1 MTYLLHPAIWL
12 SARFNFRWKLFG
24 TFLLFA
30 IPLTAATALL
40 VLEARHSLAR
50 IDRQREGLAL
60 QLPLLGLVR
69 SVQDHYAAS
78 LATIHGEVSMG
89 SRMAATRIEFERGAP
104 AVLGHRLAGDQGAQI
119 ARQWQALTAT
129 PPTDADASRNA
140 HEGILDDLF
149 RLRETFVD
157 QSGLSL
163 NDDAGTQVLTDLLNT
178 QLVPLIQNL
187 GQARDVGV
195 GVGVIARGRISM
207 SQREAMSIVRG
218 SFDTLLTWM
227 DRSVE
232 KIGVIRPELKGALA
246 EPLATLNG
254 SALGVQEYLTTK
266 LINTSDF
273 DIAPASYH
281 AKGSAALEAGIAFAA
296 RLIPGIDQLMATR
309 EQETRSA
316 FQSALLAFA
325 IAVALIAYL
334 FAGAYTSILRSIHEL
349 EVAARAMAAGD
360 LRARVMVRT
369 HDEIGHVGNGFNA
382 MAESFSALIAKVAG
396 AAGNTRSAASELTD
410 QVAQVTAASA
420 RQSESAARSSSSVQ
434 ALAVSVQQVATHA
447 EDTNRITR
455 QAAELSA
462 DGRAIADQAAAGMQ
476 CIVDD
481 IAAAVAA
488 VLALEER
495 SRTIDRVAY
504 VIAEIAEQTNLLA
517 LNAAIEAARAGEVGR
532 GFAVVADEVRKLAN
546 RTGSS
551 TREIAATIREMRNG
565 IQDVVAG
572 IRQGSARVGE
582 SSVLFAKVLSA
593 LDAIHYEVTRSAMLV
608 GDIVS
613 VTRAQTDAS
622 HDIARSIETMAVMA
636 DENHGTARRTGTA
649 ISDLLQLSDSLRV
662 AIAELRV

>member
-1 MTYLLHPAIWL
+1 MTHLLHPAIWL
-12 SARFNFRWKLFG
+12 SARFDFRWKLFG

-40 VLEARHSLAR
+40 VLEARHSIAR

-78 LATIHGEVSMG
+78 LATIHGEASMR
-89 SRMAATRIEFERGAP
+89 SRMTAAMVEFERGAP
-104 AVLGHRLAGDQGAQI
+104 GVLEHPLAGQEGVQI
-119 ARQWQALTAT
+119 ARQWQALAAT

-140 HEGILDDLF
+140 HEAILGDLF

-157 QSGLSL
+157 RSGLSL
-163 NDDAGTQVLTDLLNT
+163 NDDAGAQVLTDLLNT

-187 GQARDVGV
+187 GQARDAGV
-195 GVGVIARGRISM
+195 GIIARGRISM

-232 KIGVIRPELKGALA
+232 KTGVIRPELKGALA
-246 EPLATLNG
+246 EPFATLNG
-254 SALGVQEYLTTK
+254 ATLGVQEYLTTK

-281 AKGSAALEAGIAFAA
+281 AKGSAALEAGMAFAA

-309 EQETRSA
+309 EQETRST

-334 FAGAYTSILRSIHEL
+334 FAGAYTSILRSIREL
-349 EVAARAMAAGD
+349 EEAARAMAAGD
-360 LRARVMVRT
+360 LRARVVVRT
-369 HDEIGHVGNGFNA
+369 HDEIGYVGNGFNA
-382 MAESFSALIAKVAG
+382 MAESFSALITKVAG

-447 EDTNRITR
+447 EDTSRIAR

-462 DGRAIADQAAAGMQ
+462 DGRAVADQAAAGMQ

-495 SRTIDRVAY
+495 SRTIDRVVH

-532 GFAVVADEVRKLAN
+532 GFAVVADEVRKLAD

-593 LDAIHYEVTRSAMLV
+593 LDAIHDEVTRSAMLV

-622 HDIARSIETMAVMA
+622 HDIACSIETMAVMA
-636 DENHGTARRTGTA
+636 DENHSTARRTGTA

-662 AIAELRV
+662 AVAGLRV